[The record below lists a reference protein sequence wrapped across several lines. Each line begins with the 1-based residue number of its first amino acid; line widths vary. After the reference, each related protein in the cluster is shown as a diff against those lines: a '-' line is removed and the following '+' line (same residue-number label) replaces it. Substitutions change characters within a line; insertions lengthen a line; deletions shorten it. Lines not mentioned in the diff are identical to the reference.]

1 MQTKGHADFESF
13 GGTAGRSDLNGY
25 FIDTNLFKFN
35 YISIKGN
42 IH

>member
-1 MQTKGHADFESF
+1 MQTKGHVDFESF
-13 GGTAGRSDLNGY
+13 GGTARRSDLNGY
-25 FIDTNLFKFN
+25 SIDTTLFQFN